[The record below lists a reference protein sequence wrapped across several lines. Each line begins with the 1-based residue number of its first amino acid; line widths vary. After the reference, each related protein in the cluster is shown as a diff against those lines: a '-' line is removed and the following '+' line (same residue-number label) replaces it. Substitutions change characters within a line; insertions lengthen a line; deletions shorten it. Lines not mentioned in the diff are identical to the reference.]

1 MTIVLL
7 IRHASNDMLKEGRL
21 AGWTPGIHIN
31 ADGQREVDALARRT
45 AHIPINA
52 IYSSPL
58 ERALDTAGA
67 VASCQRLEIQV
78 RHEIGELRA
87 GDWTGKKISEVNETE
102 TWKQLQNKPIGVHL
116 PGGESIDEV
125 QDRMVAAIDALVA
138 AHPRQVIAIVSHAD
152 PIKSAL
158 AHYLGMD
165 LNNFQ
170 RIAIDPASVS
180 AVMFGEHGPIV
191 LRMND
196 RDKLPAY
203 KIEPEKKD
211 DDKKEERKDKPA
223 MAEPNILFDLNPV
236 THVTVGAVGTPG
248 KRTFYLQG
256 RKGTQVVT
264 LIAEKQQI
272 IALTTG
278 IDQLVERLGGAT
290 ETVQVNATQM
300 ELSQPLEPVFRIGQ
314 LGLGYDADR
323 GLVVIVCYELP
334 DEEDAEKVKVVR
346 FWATREQMRA
356 LARHASSTVAGGRP
370 TCVLCGRPIDP
381 SGHFCPKRNGHG
393 QHAPIL

>member
-1 MTIVLL
+1 MTIVLF

-21 AGWTPGIHIN
+21 AGWTPGVHIN
-31 ADGQREVDALARRT
+31 ADGQREADALARRT
-45 AHIPINA
+45 AHIGIHA

-67 VASCQRLEIQV
+67 VAACQHLEIQI
-78 RHEIGELRA
+78 REEIGEVRA
-87 GDWTGKKISEVNETE
+87 GDWTGKKISEVNGTE
-102 TWKQLQNKPIGVHL
+102 VWKQLQSKPIGVHL

-125 QDRMVAAIDALVA
+125 QARMVAAIDALVA
-138 AHPRQVIAIVSHAD
+138 THPRQVIAIVSHAD

-170 RIAIDPASVS
+170 RLAVDPASVS
-180 AVMFGEHGPIV
+180 AVMFGEHGPMV

-223 MAEPNILFDLNPV
+223 MAEPNILHDLNPV

-256 RKGTQVVT
+256 RKGAHVVT

-272 IALTTG
+272 TALTSG
-278 IDQLVERLGGAT
+278 IDQLIERLGGAT
-290 ETVQVNATQM
+290 DTVQVNATQM
-300 ELSQPLEPVFRIGQ
+300 ELSQPIDPVFRIGQ

-334 DEEDAEKVKVVR
+334 EEENVEQVNVVR

-356 LARHASSTVAGGRP
+356 LARHAASTVAGGRP
-370 TCVLCGRPIDP
+370 TCVLCGRPIDAG
-381 SGHFCPKRNGHG
+381 GHFCPKRNGHG